1 MGEGDGGRGQWWGGG
16 YGGLVRSFYL
26 MDGERICVKDG
37 YYVFRDTPCDAAVRT
52 KGQERSIRSL
62 GLDNSQNTQKA

>member
-1 MGEGDGGRGQWWGGG
+1 VGEGDGGRGQGWGGG

-52 KGQERSIRSL
+52 
-62 GLDNSQNTQKA
+62 